1 MTVALVTILGVALA
15 GLLGIV
21 QWQMNQFSRRLDR
34 IEERLTALEIKVE
47 HIATHLDDHLGPTFS
62 PSPS

>member
-21 QWQMNQFSRRLDR
+21 EVQLVRINDRLDR
-34 IEERLTALEIKVE
+34 ISDTVSRTDATLTG
-47 HIATHLDDHLGPTFS
+47 HILDHPAAGRRA
-62 PSPS
+62 